1 MPTILLVDADE
12 DSRASYARALSGAG
26 YQTDTA
32 ASGADAIERLRATS
46 PDLVVTQGWLGDID
60 ATQVIG
66 GAHVANPARRV
77 PFLVLAGSHGGIG
90 VAAAGAGADR
100 VCAGHVS
107 VTGLLE
113 HVGNLIGPGAEAD
126 PPAPPAPQPE
136 GPAEAAPARPS
147 SAEEFQGSLG
157 VMDLPALAQAMS
169 IGTKTGR
176 LTLFLQAGDGIVR
189 FEHGLPVHAEFAGGT
204 GEAAF
209 AAMVWAS
216 QEQGGTF
223 RFEPTTDGSPADAR
237 TIHRSAERLLL
248 DVAAWL
254 DEDRLAG
261 RVPEASATRSAQK

>member
-32 ASGADAIERLRATS
+32 TSGADAIERLRATS
-46 PDLVVTQGWLGDID
+46 PVLVVTQGWLGDID
-60 ATQVIG
+60 ATQVSG

-77 PFLVLAGSHGGIG
+77 PFLVLAGSHGVIG

-107 VTGLLE
+107 VSGLLE
-113 HVGNLIGPGAEAD
+113 HVGNLIGPGAEPE
-126 PPAPPAPQPE
+126 PPPPAPQPE
-136 GPAEAAPARPS
+136 GLAEAAPARPS
-147 SAEEFQGSLG
+147 SAAEFQGSLG

-169 IGTKTGR
+169 IGSKTGR

-237 TIHRSAERLLL
+237 TIHRSAERLLI

-261 RVPEASATRSAQK
+261 RAPEATTTRSAQK